1 MYLRNRMR
9 KQEANRLPIVCP
21 AAGFRE
27 SRADIDRCNLVTDL
41 FLLFVRH
48 GIRDDNTAQAAV
60 VDVFDRIAGKDAVY
74 DNGVDFP
81 GPMLH
86 HRVGRFDKG
95 SASIGHIVNDNGNLV
110 LDVTNKDHSGNL
122 VGTRAFLVDQGKLRI
137 QSVSDG
143 GGSGEEQKTRVSSQ
157 YKNTKPAYI
166 EE

>member
-1 MYLRNRMR
+1 MR

-74 DNGVDFP
+74 NNGVDFR

-110 LDVTNKDHSGNL
+110 LNVTDEDHAGDL
-122 VGTRAFLVDQGKLRI
+122 VRTRTFLVDEGKLQIEAVGNTRR
-137 QSVSDG
+137 SVG
-143 GGSGEEQKTRVSSQ
+143 KRQTLGWG
-157 YKNTKPAYI
+157 
-166 EE
+166 